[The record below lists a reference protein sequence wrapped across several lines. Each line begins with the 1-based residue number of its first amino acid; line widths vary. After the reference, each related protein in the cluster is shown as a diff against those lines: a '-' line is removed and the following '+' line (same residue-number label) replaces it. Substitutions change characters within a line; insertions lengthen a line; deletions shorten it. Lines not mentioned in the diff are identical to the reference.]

1 MIVAIVLNILVASS
15 QHPVE
20 YKEISQCKIEK
31 ITHRKLIAASEV
43 VPTFTKV
50 GLSLILRAT
59 KKETEFVVSSGPI
72 VNPIY
77 DSLANKM
84 YWITLHEVCEINI
97 KTQKARAVYREFGI
111 SGIGQ
116 IWMSGRSL
124 SIRGGQ
130 NDSCIKVDFK
140 KSRVIRTLVSCAYP

>member
-1 MIVAIVLNILVASS
+1 MIAVIALNILVASS
-15 QHPVE
+15 QHSVG

-31 ITHRKLIAASEV
+31 ITHRKLVAASEV
-43 VPTFTKV
+43 VPSFTKV

-77 DSLANKM
+77 DSLANKV
-84 YWITLHEVCEINI
+84 YWIALHEVCEINI
-97 KTQKARAVYREFGI
+97 KTQKARAIYREFGI

-116 IWMSGRSL
+116 IWMIDRSL

-130 NDSCIKVDFK
+130 NDSCVRVDFK
-140 KSRVIRTLVSCAYP
+140 KNRVIRTLVSCPSP